1 MNLRS
6 REFNHEPRQA
16 LRVWLWLILVMPSAA
31 MAAPLNDTII
41 AIVNSEAITLKDL
54 RDYIGGIYRQLKV
67 ENKSAQEINEIMATY
82 EQKGVNQLIEDRL
95 ILAAANEK
103 GLEIRQEAVNKR
115 LKEIK
120 DRYSNE
126 DAFVA
131 ALSAQGMTITDLK
144 NKAINQMKAHYIVD
158 IEVKQKIFVNPQD
171 VTHYYEAHPDDFT
184 RKTKY
189 NLQSIYISFDKG
201 RDEARKQAMEAHS
214 RLVAGEDFEKLRQE
228 YSELPSV
235 GTIEEGQ
242 MVSGVEKVVFSLKLD
257 EVSQPVEV
265 EAGVYVFKV
274 TGISPGHKASLVE
287 AKNDIY
293 NRLYDETFQKKFKEW
308 IDKLRKKS
316 YVEVRG

>member
-1 MNLRS
+1 MNPRS
-6 REFNHEPRQA
+6 RAFKC
-16 LRVWLWLILVMPSAA
+16 ILTFAFFIPAVTA

-82 EQKGVNQLIEDRL
+82 EQKGVNQLVEDRL

-103 GLEIRQEAVNKR
+103 GLEVRQEAVNKR
-115 LKEIK
+115 LKEIR

-126 DAFVA
+126 DAFVS
-131 ALSAQGMTITDLK
+131 ALSTQGMTITDLK

-171 VTHYYEAHPDDFT
+171 VTKYYETHQDDFV
-184 RKTKY
+184 RKTRY

-201 RDEARKQAMEAHS
+201 RDEARKQAREAHA
-214 RLVAGEDFEKLRQE
+214 RVIAGEDFEKLRQE

-235 GTIEEGQ
+235 GAMEEGQ
-242 MVSGVEKVVFSLKLD
+242 MVLGVEKVVFGLKLD
-257 EVSQPVEV
+257 EVSRPVEV

-293 NRLYDETFQKKFKEW
+293 NRLYDEAFQKKFKEW

>member
-6 REFNHEPRQA
+6 RAFRS
-16 LRVWLWLILVMPSAA
+16 ILTFAFFVPAVTA

-54 RDYIGGIYRQLKV
+54 RDYIGSIYRQLKV
-67 ENKSAQEINEIMATY
+67 ENKSAQEINEIMAAY

-103 GLEIRQEAVNKR
+103 GLEIRQEAVGKR

-126 DAFVA
+126 DAFIE
-131 ALSAQGMTITDLK
+131 ALTAQGMTITDLK
-144 NKAINQMKAHYIVD
+144 NKLISQMKAHYIVD
-158 IEVKQKIFVNPQD
+158 IEVKQKIFVNPQE
-171 VTHYYEAHPDDFT
+171 VTKYYEAHQDDFV
-184 RKTKY
+184 RKTRY

-201 RDEARKQAMEAHS
+201 KDEARKQAMEAHS

-235 GTIEEGQ
+235 GAIEEGQ
-242 MVSGVEKVVFSLKLD
+242 MVPAVEKVVFGLKLD
-257 EVSQPVEV
+257 EVSAPVEV

-293 NRLYDETFQKKFKEW
+293 NKLYDETFQKKFKEW
-308 IDKLRKKS
+308 IDKLRQKA
-316 YVEVRG
+316 YVEVR

>member
-6 REFNHEPRQA
+6 RAFKCI
-16 LRVWLWLILVMPSAA
+16 LIFAFFICAVTA
-31 MAAPLNDTII
+31 MAAPLSNTII

-67 ENKSAQEINEIMATY
+67 ENKSAQEINEIMAAY

-103 GLEIRQEAVNKR
+103 GLEIRPEAVGKR

-120 DRYSNE
+120 DRYPNE
-126 DAFVA
+126 DAFIA

-171 VTHYYEAHPDDFT
+171 VTRYYEAHPDDFV
-184 RKTKY
+184 RKTRY

-201 RDEARKQAMEAHS
+201 RDEARKQAKEAHS

-235 GTIEEGQ
+235 GAIEEGQ
-242 MVSGVEKVVFSLKLD
+242 MVPGVEKVVFGLQLG
-257 EVSQPVEV
+257 EVSGPVEV

-287 AKNDIY
+287 ARNDIY
-293 NRLYDETFQKKFKEW
+293 NKLYDEVFQKKFKEW

>member
-1 MNLRS
+1 
-6 REFNHEPRQA
+6 
-16 LRVWLWLILVMPSAA
+16 

-54 RDYIGGIYRQLKV
+54 RDYIGSIYRQLKV

-95 ILAAANEK
+95 IMAAANEK

-131 ALSAQGMTITDLK
+131 ALSTQGMTITDLK

-171 VTHYYEAHPDDFT
+171 VTKYYEAHQDDFV
-184 RKTKY
+184 RKTRY

-201 RDEARKQAMEAHS
+201 KDEARKQAMEAHS

-228 YSELPSV
+228 YSELSSV
-235 GTIEEGQ
+235 GAIEEGQ
-242 MVSGVEKVVFSLKLD
+242 MVPAVEKVVFGLKLD
-257 EVSQPVEV
+257 EVSRPVEV

-293 NRLYDETFQKKFKEW
+293 NRLYDEVFQKKFKEW

>member
-1 MNLRS
+1 
-6 REFNHEPRQA
+6 
-16 LRVWLWLILVMPSAA
+16 
-31 MAAPLNDTII
+31 MAVPVNDTII

-67 ENKSAQEINEIMATY
+67 ENKSAQEINEIMVPY

-103 GLEIRQEAVNKR
+103 GLEIRPEAVGKR

-120 DRYSNE
+120 DHYSSE

-131 ALSAQGMTITDLK
+131 TLSAQGMTITDLK
-144 NKAINQMKAHYIVD
+144 NKIINQMKAHYIVD
-158 IEVKQKIFVNPQD
+158 IEVKEKIFVNPQD

-201 RDEARKQAMEAHS
+201 RDEARKQAMEARS
-214 RLVAGEDFEKLRQE
+214 RLAGGEDFEKLRQE

-293 NRLYDETFQKKFKEW
+293 NRLYDEMFQKKFKEW
-308 IDKLRKKS
+308 IDKLRQKA
-316 YVEVRG
+316 YVEVR

>member
-1 MNLRS
+1 
-6 REFNHEPRQA
+6 
-16 LRVWLWLILVMPSAA
+16 

-103 GLEIRQEAVNKR
+103 GLEIRPEAVDKR

-126 DAFVA
+126 DVFIE
-131 ALSAQGMTITDLK
+131 ALTTQGMTVTDLK
-144 NKAINQMKAHYIVD
+144 NKLINQMKARYIVD

-171 VTHYYEAHPDDFT
+171 VTRYYEAHQDDFT
-184 RKTKY
+184 RKTRY
-189 NLQSIYISFDKG
+189 DLQSIYISFDKG
-201 RDEARKQAMEAHS
+201 KDEARKQAMEARS

-235 GTIEEGQ
+235 GVIEEGQ
-242 MVSGVEKVVFSLKLD
+242 MVPAVEKVVFGLKLD
-257 EVSQPVEV
+257 EVSGPVEV
-265 EAGVYVFKV
+265 EAGIYVFKV

-293 NRLYDETFQKKFKEW
+293 NRLYDEVFQKKFKEW

>member
-1 MNLRS
+1 MHLRS
-6 REFNHEPRQA
+6 RAFRS
-16 LRVWLWLILVMPSAA
+16 ILTFAFFVPAVTA

-54 RDYIGGIYRQLKV
+54 RDYIGSIYRQLKV
-67 ENKSAQEINEIMATY
+67 ENKSAQEINEIMAAY

-103 GLEIRQEAVNKR
+103 GLEIRQEAVGKR

-126 DAFVA
+126 DAFIE
-131 ALSAQGMTITDLK
+131 ALTAQGMTITDLK
-144 NKAINQMKAHYIVD
+144 NKLISQMKAHYIVD
-158 IEVKQKIFVNPQD
+158 IEVKQKIFVNPQE
-171 VTHYYEAHPDDFT
+171 VTKYYEAHQDDFV
-184 RKTKY
+184 RKTRY

-201 RDEARKQAMEAHS
+201 KDEARKQAMEAHS

-235 GTIEEGQ
+235 GAIEEGQ
-242 MVSGVEKVVFSLKLD
+242 MVPAVEKVVFGLKLD
-257 EVSQPVEV
+257 EVSAPVEV

-293 NRLYDETFQKKFKEW
+293 NKLYDETFQKKFKEW
-308 IDKLRKKS
+308 IDKLRQKA
-316 YVEVRG
+316 YVEVR